1 MYTFVTFIHSKVL
14 DSRFDE
20 NLIVNVVKEFL
31 SEMGVVRDI
40 KINKIRSQERYL
52 LYLDMDLSTEAD
64 ALFQRL
70 YENPRFGEN
79 AYLTTRF
86 SNRLNQNLRIKL
98 NRDRH
103 KTEMPEIPELD
114 ISFEEEYR
122 AQDFNET
129 LFPPMVKTP
138 GSNLLSR
145 RPDLWVNTN
154 AGNKRERNDERPN
167 FEPIS
172 KSPANFETLPNSLV
186 PDPFENLCLIDT
198 NNKVVNVSECV
209 FPIMGIVT
217 KGEEMNIVKFSGAL
231 EVKNFMEI
239 FNEERVRILATK
251 ESSIL
256 TFAQYVKKSFT
267 NYNKKS
273 ISKIYSCIFLIPHIL
288 HSPQNHRSSPTNPEQ
303 FH

>member
-14 DSRFDE
+14 DARFDE

-103 KTEMPEIPELD
+103 KAEMPEIPELD
-114 ISFEEEYR
+114 TSFEEEYR

-145 RPDLWVNTN
+145 RPDLWINTN
-154 AGNKRERNDERPN
+154 TGNKRERNDERPN

-172 KSPANFETLPNSLV
+172 KYPANFETLPNSLA

-209 FPIMGIVT
+209 FPVMGIVT

-267 NYNKKS
+267 NYN
-273 ISKIYSCIFLIPHIL
+273 
-288 HSPQNHRSSPTNPEQ
+288 
-303 FH
+303 